1 MKEIINSFF
10 YGECHNAYEYFGA
23 HPTENGYVFRVYA
36 PNALEVEVIG
46 DFNNWDGRN
55 HKMNK
60 VDDRGIYELYISEV
74 SADYCV
80 YRYNILTRKNRWI
93 KKSDPYAFY
102 SELRPNTASK
112 TYDLSQYQFTDEKWM
127 AKRTKGEHAPVNNYE
142 IHLGIFRRH

>member
-1 MKEIINSFF
+1 MV
-10 YGECHNAYEYFGA
+10 NAIMLM
-23 HPTENGYVFRVYA
+23 NILV

-80 YRYNILTRKNRWI
+80 YRYNILTRKQG
-93 KKSDPYAFY
+93 KSINDFPC
-102 SELRPNTASK
+102 LHHL
-112 TYDLSQYQFTDEKWM
+112 YDLLIFISQS
-127 AKRTKGEHAPVNNYE
+127 H
-142 IHLGIFRRH
+142 

>member
-1 MKEIINSFF
+1 MKDINKSFF

-23 HPTENGYVFRVYA
+23 HKTENGYVFRVYA

-46 DFNNWDGRN
+46 DFNNWEGHN

-60 VDDRGIYELYISEV
+60 VDDRGIYELCIPEV
-74 SADYCV
+74 NSDYCI
-80 YRYNILTRKNRWI
+80 YRYNILTRKHRWI

-112 TYDLSQYQFTDEKWM
+112 TYDLSQYQFSDEKWM
-127 AKRTKGEHAPVNNYE
+127 FH
-142 IHLGIFRRH
+142 